1 MRKEEREVKWYMKTL
16 KAIALQIDTFFESC
30 AKIGLLSMI
39 IIVTLQVFTRKIFN
53 FVFFWSEET
62 TLLLL
67 IWFSFMGIALG
78 FRENLHLG
86 IDTFTNMLPK
96 SIDRLI
102 DRLIQICILAFG
114 IYLVYYG
121 WDFTRLMHESSLPA
135 TGLPNSQTYVV
146 MPISGLMICIYAV
159 LQLLGID
166 TIRHK
171 NVDEG
176 GSEE

>member
-1 MRKEEREVKWYMKTL
+1 MKQI
-16 KAIALQIDTFFESC
+16 KRIALYLDFFFESL
-30 AKIGLLSMI
+30 AKMGLLSMI
-39 IIVTLQVFTRKIFN
+39 LIVTLQVFTRKLFN
-53 FVFFWSEET
+53 FVFFWSEEM

-78 FRENLHLG
+78 FREHLHLG

-96 SIDRLI
+96 PIDRLI
-102 DRLIQICILAFG
+102 DRIIQLCVLAFG

-135 TGLPNSQTYVV
+135 TGLPNSLTYVV
-146 MPISGLMICIYAV
+146 MPVTGLMICIYSV

-166 TIRHK
+166 TVRHK
-171 NVDEG
+171 NVEEG
-176 GSEE
+176 GSEA

>member
-1 MRKEEREVKWYMKTL
+1 MDGL
-16 KAIALQIDTFFESC
+16 KKAALAVDHFFESF

-39 IIVTLQVFTRKIFN
+39 LIVTMQVITRKLFN
-53 FVFFWSEET
+53 FVFFWSEEM

-78 FRENLHLG
+78 FREHLHLG

-96 SIDRLI
+96 YVDKIVTKIIELST
-102 DRLIQICILAFG
+102 LAFG

-121 WDFTRLMHESSLPA
+121 WDFTLLMHESRLPA
-135 TGLPNSQTYVV
+135 TNMPNSITYVV
-146 MPISGLMICIYAV
+146 MPISGIMIVVYTI
-159 LQLLGID
+159 LQLLGVN

-176 GSEE
+176 GGGE